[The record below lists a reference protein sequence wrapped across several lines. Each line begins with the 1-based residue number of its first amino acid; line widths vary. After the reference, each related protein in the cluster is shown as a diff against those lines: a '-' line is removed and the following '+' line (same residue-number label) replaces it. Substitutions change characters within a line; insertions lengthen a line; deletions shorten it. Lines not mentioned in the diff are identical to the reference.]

1 MENQGFGCPYAQDMS
16 SSIPSVF
23 SSDDEALRLLK
34 QLTDEQS
41 QLLQQTEFT
50 HKTLG
55 QHRQRPMEQYL
66 TISLD
71 GTVLE
76 ATETVTGFAPASM
89 LMTSIF
95 DGVHMEDILSLH
107 TIMKNYWI
115 KGNAQ
120 IEVYYRR
127 KTKED
132 EWIWIAGK
140 VYSFM
145 EQPVRG
151 LIIAERRQTDEKT
164 AVSINRMTRV
174 VIDVV
179 IAVQES
185 FSWAQSSESKPT
197 NEENN
202 TIQNFSTFPGL
213 EQQKNNARSSGQ
225 KSQNDESNMNGN
237 ANNKGND
244 ISTTFESVREGPCV
258 DVSKTCLSPIEV
270 KFLACLITG
279 TLNADDVANFMLDSR
294 NGNKSIND
302 YMLQR
307 PWKSFLEPKCL
318 PPISSVNFSCTWI
331 GDDGMEQLGE
341 TLCSTLPT
349 LKIIDVSFCGIG
361 EKGILALC
369 KSLHLRRKRKMKCLQ
384 GLILSCNTITLK
396 AAKELGH
403 ALSPMRGRFT
413 SRTRVSTIRGVK
425 EGYDEDDESDPY
437 DNDDES
443 EQSDDDLVFGMKH
456 RKRTAKQSP
465 RVPRHSDHS
474 VEIDDLGIQLL
485 HLSSCS
491 MDGKIILELLLNLSE
506 DSSLIELDISSNHIG
521 SSGLGLIIDFLDRSK
536 SKKKSDTNLVM
547 PHLRRL
553 NFSHN
558 SLCNESIA
566 MLTRI
571 VARRSLRASIIDLHL
586 SFNNIGASSI
596 ETLMNKLMNHNLVKL
611 SLDNNNIGDSGCQ
624 IVSATLMSMPNLSS
638 LNLSFNQIG
647 CRGVT
652 SLMKALLGCESLT
665 YLGLSG
671 NVMKISGAIAMGYT
685 LAHHHRLAHLD
696 LDNCC
701 LSQVSQCHIS
711 AGMISNRLVPM
722 QSLNGF
728 RVGPPLAAIGGLDL
742 VAQHL
747 DNSKC
752 LTMRRNMQMKANLQ
766 WMEAK
771 KEARVYGG
779 YQSDKQIPFSNSSSN
794 IDNMIEP
801 NDTTAFPPQSAYVRM
816 LDWLTRIPFDEE
828 ELDTLRKYFYDI
840 EDESPDGLRGSDG
853 RLNLKFRGDLLA
865 ALGSHLEQQL
875 RENEKNLKFPKGPS
889 VGMALDSCDHGS
901 FVDLN
906 ESSILVSSQIVYNSM
921 KLLDTPYETPIS
933 EKDDDFDQNLGS
945 KTSSVS
951 SISQEGMVRSESER
965 SHRSSNSGSANNTIK
980 ARISMFPQFLEKLD
994 LLKSNAQ
1001 AMMDQEHDVQKQDI
1015 IAQQFAEASLIL
1027 LRQLRY
1033 HCMNSGLDGWRHGH
1047 KIKRKVLIVDDSMVT
1062 RKLVARAF
1070 EKANFI
1076 VDKAENGEEGVNMM
1090 KETIYDIAFMDIDMP
1105 VMNGFDATKALRE
1118 WENSARPGARQP
1130 ICALTAQYVD
1140 DFEIDDL
1147 MKFKDAGIDVMESKP
1162 CNMPRLFKV
1171 VDDVSPL
1178 YTDLEQLAP

>member
-1 MENQGFGCPYAQDMS
+1 
-16 SSIPSVF
+16 
-23 SSDDEALRLLK
+23 
-34 QLTDEQS
+34 
-41 QLLQQTEFT
+41 
-50 HKTLG
+50 
-55 QHRQRPMEQYL
+55 
-66 TISLD
+66 
-71 GTVLE
+71 
-76 ATETVTGFAPASM
+76 
-89 LMTSIF
+89 
-95 DGVHMEDILSLH
+95 MEDILSLH
-107 TIMKNYWI
+107 TIMQNYWI

-120 IEVYYRR
+120 IEIYYRR
-127 KTKED
+127 KSRED

-151 LIIAERRQTDEKT
+151 LIIAERRPNDEKR
-164 AVSINRMTRV
+164 AILMNRLVRMVTSV
-174 VIDVV
+174 AIS
-179 IAVQES
+179 VQES
-185 FSWAQSSESKPT
+185 YTWSPSSEPKPT

-202 TIQNFSTFPGL
+202 SSQYYSTFPGL
-213 EQQKNNARSSGQ
+213 EQQKNNARSSWQ
-225 KSQNDESNMNGN
+225 KSQNDESNVNGN
-237 ANNKGND
+237 SKNMGND
-244 ISTTFESVREGPCV
+244 ISTTFESVREGPCI
-258 DVSKTCLSPIEV
+258 DVSKICLQPIEV
-270 KFLACLITG
+270 QFLAFLITG
-279 TLNADDVANFMLDSR
+279 AFNAHDVANYMLNPR
-294 NGNKSIND
+294 NVNKSIHH
-302 YMLQR
+302 YMEYALQT
-307 PWKSFLEPKCL
+307 PCKTPLEPKCL
-318 PPISSVNFSCTWI
+318 PPISSLNFSCTWM
-331 GDDGMEQLGE
+331 GDHGIEKLGE

-361 EKGILALC
+361 EKGILAFC
-369 KSLHLRRKRKMKCLQ
+369 KSLHLRRKRNMKCLN

-396 AAKELGH
+396 AAKELGS
-403 ALSPMRGRFT
+403 ALSPMRSRLS
-413 SRTRVSTIRGVK
+413 SRTRISTIRSKK
-425 EGYDEDDESDPY
+425 EGYDEDDESD
-437 DNDDES
+437 
-443 EQSDDDLVFGMKH
+443 QSDDYISDQSDDGSGFWLKH
-456 RKRTAKQSP
+456 KRTMRQSGRFLCHDYYSAEVGDP
-465 RVPRHSDHS
+465 
-474 VEIDDLGIQLL
+474 GIQLL

-506 DSSLIELDISSNHIG
+506 ESRLIELDISSNHIG
-521 SSGLGLIIDFLDRSK
+521 SSGLGMIIDFLESST
-536 SKKKSDTNLVM
+536 SKKKSEPNLVM
-547 PHLRRL
+547 PYLRRL
-553 NFSHN
+553 NFSDN
-558 SLCNESIA
+558 SLCNKSIT

-586 SFNNIGASSI
+586 SFNNIGSSSI
-596 ETLMNKLMNHNLVKL
+596 EILMNKLMNHNLVRL
-611 SLDNNNIGDSGCQ
+611 SLDNNDIGDSGCQ
-624 IVSATLMSMPNLSS
+624 IVAATLMSMPHLSS

-647 CRGVT
+647 CRGIT

-671 NVMKISGAIAMGYT
+671 NIMKISGAIAMGYT
-685 LAHHHRLAHLD
+685 LAHHPRLAHLD
-696 LDNCC
+696 VDNCC

-728 RVGPPLAAIGGLDL
+728 RVGPPLAAIGALDL

-752 LTMRRNMQMKANLQ
+752 LTIRRNMQMKANLN
-766 WMEAK
+766 WMEAQ
-771 KEARVYGG
+771 KEARVYVGN
-779 YQSDKQIPFSNSSSN
+779 QSDKQIHISNNSSDLDNN
-794 IDNMIEP
+794 IEST
-801 NDTTAFPPQSAYVRM
+801 DTTTFPPQSAYVRM
-816 LDWLTRIPFDEE
+816 LDWLTRIPFDDE
-828 ELDTLRKYFYDI
+828 ELTTLRKYFYDI

-853 RLNLKFRGDLLA
+853 KLNLKFRGDLLA

-875 RENEKNLKFPKGPS
+875 RENEKHFKFPKGPS

-901 FVDLN
+901 FVNLD
-906 ESSILVSSQIVYNSM
+906 ESSILHSSQTLWNSI
-921 KLLDTPYETPIS
+921 KLLDIPYKPPVS
-933 EKDDDFDQNLGS
+933 EIKNDDCDLSLERENSTL
-945 KTSSVS
+945 S
-951 SISQEGMVRSESER
+951 SISQADMVRSESER

-1001 AMMDQEHDVQKQDI
+1001 MMMDQEHDIQQQDI

-1033 HCMNSGLDGWRHGH
+1033 HCMNSGLDGWRHGQ
-1047 KIKRKVLIVDDSMVT
+1047 KVKRKVLIVDDSMVT

-1076 VDKAENGEEGVNMM
+1076 VDKAENGEEGVKMM
-1090 KETIYDIAFMDIDMP
+1090 KQTIYDIAFMDIDMP
-1105 VMNGFDATKALRE
+1105 VMNGFDATKTLRE

-1140 DFEIDDL
+1140 DFELDDL